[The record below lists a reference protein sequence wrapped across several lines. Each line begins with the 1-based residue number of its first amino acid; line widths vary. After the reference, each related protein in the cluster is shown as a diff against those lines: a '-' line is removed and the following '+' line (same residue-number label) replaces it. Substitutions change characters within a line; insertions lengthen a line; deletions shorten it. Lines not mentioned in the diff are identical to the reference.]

1 MPLSI
6 TDTTAEEALDTFRYK
21 IESVVSGL
29 AKDLGTP
36 YPSTVVAHEAEAR
49 RVVPG
54 SLFKLCLAAGL
65 LLHARSA
72 QLLSPG
78 ENSQL
83 PPRQW
88 R

>member
-6 TDTTAEEALDTFRYK
+6 TDTTAKEALDTFRYK

-54 SLFKLCLAAGL
+54 SLFKLWDGTYGWTGFRAPVQKES
-65 LLHARSA
+65 RS
-72 QLLSPG
+72 
-78 ENSQL
+78 ET
-83 PPRQW
+83 
-88 R
+88 